1 MKTIQINL
9 SVTQEMFLRSSIRQ
23 EIFRKYVVLDT
34 YRTEGIDVSSV
45 YDDIFELETL
55 YRLLTGEPFRV

>member
-9 SVTQEMFLRSSIRQ
+9 SVIQEMFLCSSIRQ

-34 YRTEGIDVSSV
+34 YRTDGIDVSLV
-45 YDDIFELETL
+45 YHDIFELETL
-55 YRLLTGEPFRV
+55 YRQLTGESFRV